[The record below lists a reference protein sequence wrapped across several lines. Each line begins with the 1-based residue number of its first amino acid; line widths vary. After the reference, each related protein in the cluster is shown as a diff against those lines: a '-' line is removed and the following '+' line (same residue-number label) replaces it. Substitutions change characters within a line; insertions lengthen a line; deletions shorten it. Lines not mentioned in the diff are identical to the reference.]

1 MRENNKYRFDIVNNL
16 GYQEQYTGLFDNR
29 SQAETW
35 FNEHGKWL
43 MDQGRKL
50 IMVKCGKGTVV
61 QNVEKIECL

>member
-1 MRENNKYRFDIVNNL
+1 MTENKYRFDVINNM

-29 SQAETW
+29 TQAENW

-50 IMVKCGKGTVV
+50 VMVKCQAKSDNLQT
-61 QNVEKIECL
+61 QEDR